1 MSVDGARV
9 IVTAGGSGIGRA
21 IAEAFLKQ
29 GAAVHV
35 CDVAQEGL
43 DEIKNAWP
51 QVGTTRAD
59 VSDPAAVERLFG
71 DAQDHLGGLDV
82 LVNNAGIAGP
92 TGRVEDLSLADWTR
106 TLEVNLTGA
115 FLCLRRA
122 VALLRESLAASVVNI
137 ASTAGFMGYPL
148 RTPYAAAKWA
158 VIGLTKSAAMEL
170 GPAGIRVNAVCP
182 GAVEGARMKRVIDAE
197 ARALGETPER
207 VRDRYAE
214 TVSMRCF
221 IKPEEIAAMVL
232 FLCSPQG
239 ARITGQTI
247 AVDGHTETLRG

>member
-1 MSVDGARV
+1 MHRV

-21 IAEAFLKQ
+21 ISEAFLKR
-29 GAAVHV
+29 GDAVHV
-35 CDVAQEGL
+35 CDVAPEGL
-43 DEIKNAWP
+43 EELKRAWP
-51 QVGTTRAD
+51 DVGMTRAD
-59 VSDPAAVERLFG
+59 VANPAAVERLFG
-71 DAQDHLGGLDV
+71 EAQEHLGGLDV

-92 TGRVEDLSLADWTR
+92 TGSVEELTLADWTR

-122 VALLRESLAASVVNI
+122 VGQLRESLAASVVNI
-137 ASTAGFMGYPL
+137 ASTAGFMGYPM

-158 VIGLTKSAAMEL
+158 VVGLTKSAAMEL
-170 GPAGIRVNAVCP
+170 GASGIRVNAVCP
-182 GAVEGARMKRVIDAE
+182 GAVEGARMTRVIDAE

-207 VRDRYAE
+207 VRERYAE

-221 IKPEEIAAMVL
+221 IRPEEIAAMVL
-232 FLCSPQG
+232 FLCSPAG
-239 ARITGQTI
+239 AKITGQAI